1 MLLWIGFIILILFLL
16 SIDLIVFDRH
26 PHEITIKESLI
37 WSLIWIVIALLFNVV
52 IYFWKG
58 PTPALQYFT
67 GYIIEKSLSVDNLF
81 VFLLL
86 FSYFKVPAKYQHKV
100 LFWGIIG
107 ALILRGVM
115 IGVGAAL
122 ISHFHWILY
131 FFGIFLIYTGIKMAT
146 EKQEREVHPEKNIV
160 VRFFKKLF
168 PVTAGF
174 HEEKF
179 FVVINNKR
187 YATLLFVVLIVI
199 ETTDLVFAIDSIPA
213 VFAITQDPFIV
224 FTSNVFAILGL
235 RSLYFALAGIMELF
249 YYLRHGLSVIL
260 TFVGLKM
267 VVMDI
272 FPIRTGIAL
281 TFVASVL
288 IVSILASIVR
298 NRRQRKQQLTIDDHI

>member
-1 MLLWIGFIILILFLL
+1 MA
-16 SIDLIVFDRH
+16 V
-26 PHEITIKESLI
+26 
-37 WSLIWIVIALLFNVV
+37 
-52 IYFWKG
+52 
-58 PTPALQYFT
+58 
-67 GYIIEKSLSVDNLF
+67 EKREN
-81 VFLLL
+81 
-86 FSYFKVPAKYQHKV
+86 
-100 LFWGIIG
+100 
-107 ALILRGVM
+107 
-115 IGVGAAL
+115 
-122 ISHFHWILY
+122 
-131 FFGIFLIYTGIKMAT
+131 
-146 EKQEREVHPEKNIV
+146 EVHPEKNIV

-249 YYLRHGLSVIL
+249 YYLRHGLSIIL

-267 VVMDI
+267 VVTDI
-272 FPIRTGIAL
+272 FPIPTGVAL

-298 NRRQRKQQLTIDDHI
+298 NRRQRKQQLTIDDHP